1 MAGDSLTDFLQFYG
15 HTYHGSDRIY
25 KFGRLLEKHAYL
37 GDGGRALLGLDSLDQ
52 VEATTMSAHVT
63 SRKRG
68 GDTSKSGA
76 QKQ

>member
-1 MAGDSLTDFLQFYG
+1 MEEEHSWVPESEDTVGTTPEVPDASTQVLFEAQ
-15 HTYHGSDRIY
+15 
-25 KFGRLLEKHAYL
+25 
-37 GDGGRALLGLDSLDQ
+37 GLDSLDQ